1 MAKKYMMMLIGI
13 AAAILVILGTVQYLM
28 ARYGAENEL
37 LTKAQRDMENSQRTA
52 AVKTEVESA
61 IRNINAEVEANL
73 HDTTKLYRI
82 SSALVRNNPHIVGAG
97 VAFIPG
103 YHKGRANKGYFAPY
117 AFDLN
122 PRNSVSKAS
131 VAKVEI
137 RTELLDFDYT
147 DREWFT
153 SPITDGKSLWTEPYL
168 DKGGTHIILSTYVE
182 AVRNAKGQIVG
193 VFFADVPIEDVSLM
207 SMSMY
212 DGISRS
218 TLISIALQVLG
229 MMILCCVIWRAAL
242 ASKHRNE
249 EKGDEDKARLLSEIE
264 KLRNVNRRLTE
275 RNMDLANKLKQL
287 METTDKQWFG

>member
-1 MAKKYMMMLIGI
+1 MLVCSVLVMFTLL
-13 AAAILVILGTVQYLM
+13 AAIDYYL
-28 ARYGAENEL
+28 AKQGAEKEL
-37 LTKAQRDMENSQRTA
+37 LAKAERDLKESKRVDS
-52 AVKTEVESA
+52 VKVEVESA

-218 TLISIALQVLG
+218 TLISIALQAMG

-242 ASKHRNE
+242 ASRHRNE